1 MYAYKKL
8 PSTEADLMDKRG
20 LLLLKIEG
28 EKRKEAEEEDTDG
41 VEFDKR
47 QIDGGHRKVPE
58 KAIVFAQMNELLRQD
73 DNSRNNEVKF
83 LDACVS
89 GWVARGSITLACG
102 LVMIIGYVGFYLN
115 GFPKINKIK
124 NSLYFLW
131 FVCNGHYEPPK
142 FGDIYFLFW
151 LHQFLL
157 YFLLF

>member
-89 GWVARGSITLACG
+89 GWVGGTWEYHFG
-102 LVMIIGYVGFYLN
+102 
-115 GFPKINKIK
+115 
-124 NSLYFLW
+124 LW
-131 FVCNGHYEPPK
+131 FGDDHWVCW
-142 FGDIYFLFW
+142 I
-151 LHQFLL
+151 LL
-157 YFLLF
+157 KWFSKNK